1 MSGHPQCPSLLSVVM
16 PVFPIWFNVVL
27 PVLLRFVL
35 PVLLSVVLPVW
46 LSVVLPIL
54 LSIIVLPMWFNVVLP
69 VLYSFVLP
77 VLFNVLRF
85 TNDVCDAGD
94 GEEGVCY
101 TGEECTRKVRG
112 GKLLSD

>member
-1 MSGHPQCPSLLSVVM
+1 MSGHPHYPSVLSVVLPVLLSVVLPVLLSVVL

-27 PVLLRFVL
+27 PVLL
-35 PVLLSVVLPVW
+35 
-46 LSVVLPIL
+46 
-54 LSIIVLPMWFNVVLP
+54 
-69 VLYSFVLP
+69 SFVLP

-85 TNDVCDAGD
+85 TNDVCDAGA

-101 TGEECTRKVRG
+101 TGEECTRKVSG